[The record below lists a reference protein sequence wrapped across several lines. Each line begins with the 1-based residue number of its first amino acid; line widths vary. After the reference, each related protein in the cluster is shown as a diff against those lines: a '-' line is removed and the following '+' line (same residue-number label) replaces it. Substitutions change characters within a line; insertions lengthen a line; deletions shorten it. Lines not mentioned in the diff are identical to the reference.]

1 MRLKYLFTISI
12 KINII
17 NAMTKFLNSKGS
29 KINLVATV
37 HRLPFESLSVIEEGS
52 KGIIKFMD
60 AKNIAVKS
68 SKNPILL
75 K

>member
-1 MRLKYLFTISI
+1 M
-12 KINII
+12 
-17 NAMTKFLNSKGS
+17 
-29 KINLVATV
+29 NLVATV
-37 HRLPFESLSVIEEGS
+37 HRLPFESLSVIDEGS